1 MKFIYKDKPNTF
13 QSELQ
18 YYCNGRNFNAVLKYR
33 SQVRSGVPSSEKIMA
48 SLQTLHSLIRA
59 APVTAFGALL
69 TSELISTKEDLHCT
83 HRIRSRFEMKL
94 LLILGALASVAFSIP
109 VGE

>member
-1 MKFIYKDKPNTF
+1 M
-13 QSELQ
+13 Q
-18 YYCNGRNFNAVLKYR
+18 YYCNSRNFNAVLKYR
-33 SQVRSGVPSSEKIMA
+33 SQVCSGVPSSEKNYGIA
-48 SLQTLHSLIRA
+48 TLRAQTLHSLIRA

-69 TSELISTKEDLHCT
+69 TSELIFAKENLHCT

-94 LLILGALASVAFSIP
+94 LLIVGALASVAFSIP